1 MASSGVPGM
10 GNLEETTKKRQFA
23 LLVTGLRHHFQ
34 ANCAVRLKEVGLTQG
49 LMYFVLY
56 VGTHEGC
63 TQTEMNNALCVDV
76 GYSTRSVAKLVE
88 AGLMD
93 RRPNPTDRRSN
104 LLYLTDG
111 GAEAFSFVVSLMEE
125 WNAAA
130 LSCLDEREKG
140 QLVDLLGRVAASLG
154 AQSEYGD

>member
-1 MASSGVPGM
+1 MTSPGAPGM
-10 GNLEETTKKRQFA
+10 GIGKETAQKRQFA

-34 ANCAVRLKEVGLTQG
+34 ASCSARLKEVGLTQG

-63 TQTEMNNALCVDV
+63 TQTEMNSALRVDV

-93 RRPNPTDRRSN
+93 RRPNPADKRSN

-125 WNAAA
+125 WNEAA
-130 LSCLDEREKG
+130 LSCLDEREKD
-140 QLVDLLGRVAASLG
+140 QLVGLLGRVAAGLG